1 MYKSNFLLLISGGE
15 VKVEGAKIVQSEVFV
30 YNLGTMFYID
40 KVLFA
45 DQLPEFEATTTDSN
59 TDTSE
64 WAEGTEP
71 ASHPDVLLQDGTTT
85 EQVAVSTIL
94 P

>member
-1 MYKSNFLLLISGGE
+1 M
-15 VKVEGAKIVQSEVFV
+15 FV

-45 DQLPEFEATTTDSN
+45 DQLPEFEVTTTDSN

-85 EQVAVSTIL
+85 EQDVVSTIL

>member
-1 MYKSNFLLLISGGE
+1 
-15 VKVEGAKIVQSEVFV
+15 
-30 YNLGTMFYID
+30 MFYID
-40 KVLFA
+40 KVLFS
-45 DQLPEFEATTTDSN
+45 DKLPEVELTT

-71 ASHPDVLLQDGTTT
+71 ASNPDVLLQDSTTT
-85 EQVAVSTIL
+85 EEQIISTTL